1 MSPQIAWV
9 ALVTA
14 GLLDVGWAIAMK
26 YADGYTRLGWSIA
39 SLVLLA
45 AFVFLLGRALQVL
58 EIGVAYTVWTGI
70 GAVGTLTMGV
80 LLFGEALSPMKI
92 AGIVLVMIGIVAL
105 KFAPALA
112 LRRADGAKRNPPSI
126 ANAAVDGLRCALP
139 ILQQHPARC

>member
-1 MSPQIAWV
+1 MSPQVAWI

-14 GLLDVGWAIAMK
+14 GILDVGWAISMK
-26 YADGYTRLGWSIA
+26 YAEGYTRLGWSIA

-80 LLFGEALSPMKI
+80 LLFGETLNPMRVGGI
-92 AGIVLVMIGIVAL
+92 ALVMVGIAAL
-105 KFAPALA
+105 KFASA
-112 LRRADGAKRNPPSI
+112 
-126 ANAAVDGLRCALP
+126 
-139 ILQQHPARC
+139 